1 MAPHLAPVSRNQ
13 LMDLE
18 GLLLKGRPAAQ
29 GESPLVRAR
38 RSTAYP
44 TQASG
49 GGGPSPPLGSS
60 PLWAPRGSVSS
71 PASGTFI
78 AAKYHDIFRDPRVKR
93 WSMSDKALY
102 VVWWSFRPP
111 FCKEC
116 GVTDLWTPSPEDEY
130 RCGHCGAGAGSTA
143 QSDTVEEFGGGG
155 EDADDDSDGEQQ
167 DAGGDAGDPSASFT
181 AAGLYHFFLSWMMAL
196 PKALLETNL
205 PRGQDVPLVL
215 RTAFELSLVVA
226 LPSMPPSGVYL
237 VRGASL
243 FLGLAAHGF
252 NVPFPVFVRGGTSHA
267 VQQHRIVAAA
277 SEKSLMQSSGLLAV
291 ASRSEELQW
300 LDVESV
306 AAQVGLSLPD
316 FFESMTAAEQYLQN
330 TMTLLAED
338 GIRVPSL
345 LWRLDRVPG
354 RLDVV
359 ASMKASLSAES
370 MSPEHRAA
378 VVAVELSRQLELSES
393 NPLAEGSTSP
403 DQLRVRDWYEAM
415 MGAEEFAHILQP
427 ARHRPSSGGSSEGG
441 GALFPPVSTP
451 SLLEGSTVLL
461 PDSKLAD
468 MLLKLFAFCFRIPR
482 LAMCEMVMHS
492 GCYSGATTFYT
503 VLQQAAVLGRFDV
516 LPLFRR
522 LSPLACSPWF
532 VVHTALH
539 SEDRLPLLAALGHV
553 ATATVRERE
562 AAAGKLVQRICRKH
576 GSNSKYLFNYCLR
589 CVDPEEKHMHGL
601 YVCTYV
607 SSACSVFTCIRS
619 GRKTITYH
627 TSTKTISLCYLGSKE
642 RVVEANRLAVLWVG
656 PMVAAVESHT
666 AKFVMDCSRSGL
678 HLSEWS
684 VALQKLHVCSA
695 LRKASRTSPFPTHC
709 LNTIRD
715 LLASTSAL
723 ADNTS
728 DAQLSGS
735 GGTYAFSE
743 AVVARQVGRDVFSL
757 VHPSLLRGCSDDKVL
772 RWYHSLYALAEVQ
785 SDVFHS
791 STAQA
796 SEGDLAEVTP
806 AQFQSRIFGVPGR
819 AKHRLDDAEVCL
831 EDLLRCVKAVKSGV
845 RADISEEVRKRSM
858 RKRRREE
865 ELKKVVFDK
874 DDDH

>member
-1 MAPHLAPVSRNQ
+1 
-13 LMDLE
+13 MDLE
-18 GLLLKGRPAAQ
+18 GLLLKRRTAAQ

-38 RSTAYP
+38 RSTNTSVAVQ
-44 TQASG
+44 QASSG
-49 GGGPSPPLGSS
+49 AGGPSPPSGSS
-60 PLWAPRGSVSS
+60 PLWAPRGSQSIQQAA
-71 PASGTFI
+71 ASGASVI
-78 AAKYHDIFRDPRVKR
+78 AKYHDIFRDPRVKR

-102 VVWWSFRPP
+102 VVWWSFRPS

-130 RCGHCGAGAGSTA
+130 RCGHCGAGAGTTA
-143 QSDTVEEFGGGG
+143 QSDNVEEFGGGGG

-167 DAGGDAGDPSASFT
+167 QEAGESGDPTASFT
-181 AAGLYHFFLSWMMAL
+181 ASGLYHFFLSWMMAL

-215 RTAFELSLVVA
+215 RTAYELSLVVA

-277 SEKSLMQSSGLLAV
+277 SEKTLMQSSGLLAV
-291 ASRSEELQW
+291 ASRSEALQW

-306 AAQVGLSLPD
+306 AAQVGLTLPD
-316 FFESMTAAEQYLQN
+316 FFESTTASEQYLQN
-330 TMTLLAED
+330 TLTLLAED
-338 GIRVPSL
+338 GVRVPSL

-354 RLDVV
+354 RLELI
-359 ASMKASLSAES
+359 ASMKASLSSES

-378 VVAVELSRQLELSES
+378 VVAIELSRQLELSDI
-393 NPLAEGSTSP
+393 NPFSPSATSP
-403 DQLRVRDWYEAM
+403 DQLRVRDWYDSM
-415 MGAEEFAHILQP
+415 LRAEEFAPILQSTT
-427 ARHRPSSGGSSEGG
+427 RSCVGG
-441 GALFPPVSTP
+441 GQGNNSALFPSSSIPAA
-451 SLLEGSTVLL
+451 LDGSTALL

-468 MLLKLFAFCFRIPR
+468 LLLKLFAFSFRIPR
-482 LAMCEMVMHS
+482 LAMCEMVMLS
-492 GCYSGATTFYT
+492 GCYSGATNFYT
-503 VLQQAAVLGRFDV
+503 LLQEAASVGRFDV

-522 LSPLACSPWF
+522 LSPLACSPWY
-532 VVHTALH
+532 VVHSALH

-607 SSACSVFTCIRS
+607 SSVCSVFTCIRS

-627 TSTKTISLCYLGSKE
+627 VATNTISLCYLGSKE
-642 RVVEANRLAVLWVG
+642 RVIDSNRLAVLWVG
-656 PMVAAVESHT
+656 PMTASVESHT

-684 VALQKLHVCSA
+684 LALQKLHVCSA

-709 LNTIRD
+709 LSTIRD
-715 LLASTSAL
+715 LLSSASAL

-735 GGTYAFSE
+735 GGAYAFSE

-772 RWYHSLYALAEVQ
+772 RWYHSLFALAEVRSEVFLPTVQ
-785 SDVFHS
+785 QGGDVMDATS
-791 STAQA
+791 A
-796 SEGDLAEVTP
+796 VTP
-806 AQFQSRIFGVPGR
+806 AQFQSRIFGGPGR
-819 AKHRLDDAEVCL
+819 AKHRLEDAEACV

-865 ELKKVVFDK
+865 ELKTVVFDK
-874 DDDH
+874 EDDDH